1 MHNPGP
7 GKAHGSRS
15 HATGLKSRWAKVR
28 QLLCPRREGNY
39 ATVPLTR
46 DRVPVLA
53 GCAAVTGD
61 PSPGATRAPGRPF
74 RGRLAATPQLLST
87 AGRGPAPRHT
97 PSFHTGRA
105 RGRRRRSLAQAPAL
119 IKAARP
125 GRRLVS
131 LHFTPCTTGRGRG
144 RARRR
149 PRPRGEPA
157 GSTTPPPAPP
167 PAAACVE
174 RQAPAPAEENPTRRV
189 LRSGPGPGPASP
201 GGTRRGLG
209 ARQAA
214 GAGRKGGRGTFR
226 SRPAAGAAMAR
237 RPPTSPA
244 SPRRAPTPPLAPL
257 LPAGRCASA
266 RLGARPRLAS
276 PRPLG
281 RGGGSRPGPARRE
294 GWRPPPPP
302 AEPLS
307 PAGRRGLRG
316 RCGGGHGGG
325 HGAGSAAAA
334 RPGRAGFRP
343 RARPTFPGR
352 KRGRTWENKQA
363 RKSPPV

>member
-61 PSPGATRAPGRPF
+61 PSPGAALSRSAR
-74 RGRLAATPQLLST
+74 RHAST
-87 AGRGPAPRHT
+87 AVNRRARPCAPPHAQLPHRQGPRPPAPLPRPGPCPYQGSPAWAQAGFPSFHPLHDGQGQGPAP
-97 PSFHTGRA
+97 
-105 RGRRRRSLAQAPAL
+105 APA
-119 IKAARP
+119 P
-125 GRRLVS
+125 
-131 LHFTPCTTGRGRG
+131 RG
-144 RARRR
+144 ARR
-149 PRPRGEPA
+149 EHHA
-157 GSTTPPPAPP
+157 TPAPP